1 MERDHVVGKNVWS
14 APTKLGKDGHYRD
27 SLPRQR
33 ARSYHQY
40 WPTSSSRSFAEC
52 VRNVMIGVLM
62 DTQTC
67 SKYASQMHIKLL
79 KNINNA
85 TIERFCNQQ
94 RLIISFSA
102 MSAAQPFVRRVFV
115 EYYCICTIYKTD
127 RSGSRLTKWCKKYK
141 ACTIIFVFITCHT
154 VVLPQPKMLRTFRAY
169 VHFPC
174 LCCKTCKKYARAPF
188 KSLCPYISPSW
199 WRCPWPPWRR
209 CCWLRVDVEY

>member
-1 MERDHVVGKNVWS
+1 MLKVLASSVRRFLSIIWSIDGTRLARLAKRQSLHGVGKNVWS

-40 WPTSSSRSFAEC
+40 WPTSRSQAFAEC

-102 MSAAQPFVRRVFV
+102 MSAAQPFVRRVFN
-115 EYYCICTIYKTD
+115 TIAFARFIKLTD
-127 RSGSRLTKWCKKYK
+127 QVRG
-141 ACTIIFVFITCHT
+141 
-154 VVLPQPKMLRTFRAY
+154 
-169 VHFPC
+169 
-174 LCCKTCKKYARAPF
+174 
-188 KSLCPYISPSW
+188 
-199 WRCPWPPWRR
+199 
-209 CCWLRVDVEY
+209 